1 MQISFVGD
9 IMLGRLIQRKYLE
22 QPYRLL
28 SQNVEDKL
36 RNSDY
41 IIANLESPIT
51 NMPPAD
57 SITFAGNPLLLEQF
71 NWISCFSLSNNHIND
86 FGSIGMN
93 DTLENLAEIGIPSNG
108 LYQLNYTPYLI
119 ERGENEK
126 VAIIMCTDMLNYEF
140 DSSCP
145 YHTLRI
151 GTPLLEEIILK
162 YKSLGYFLILYAHV
176 GSLFTR
182 YPNPPI
188 RSLLYSYANKGVDC
202 IVTAHSHCLGGM
214 EYYKGIPIF
223 YSIGDFLMDG
233 SSFRRRQACIL
244 EMKIEN
250 KVLKDWNITPT
261 YTNFELQTIFPSKQL
276 EKKILKSFDSVS
288 KRLANKIG
296 NEYVSFYKYQYKKE
310 IVYHSF
316 STLTF
321 LYKSKG
327 MKGMMRILRIRIW
340 DIFRMIKRILVNRSK
355 MRYDSDALYKKHKLK
370 DNDIL

>member
-1 MQISFVGD
+1 MKISFVGD

-22 QPYRLL
+22 RSYRLL
-28 SQNVEDKL
+28 SRDVEDKL

-41 IIANLESPIT
+41 VIANLESPIT
-51 NMPPAD
+51 NVLSAN
-57 SITFAGNPLLLEQF
+57 SITFAGTPLLLGQF
-71 NWISCFSLSNNHIND
+71 DWVSCFSLSNNHIND
-86 FGSIGMN
+86 FGVVGMS
-93 DTLENLAEIGIPSNG
+93 DTLENLSERGIHSNG
-108 LYQLNYTPYLI
+108 LFQLEYVPYLI
-119 ERGENEK
+119 ETEK
-126 VAIIMCTDMLNYEF
+126 EKIAIIMCTDMLNYEF

-151 GTPLLEEIILK
+151 GNPLLDEIILK
-162 YKSLGYFLILYAHV
+162 YKALGYFLILYAHV

-188 RSLLYSYANKGVDC
+188 RNLLYSYIDEGVDC

-244 EMKIEN
+244 DVQIEN
-250 KVLKDWNITPT
+250 SRLKNWSIIPT
-261 YTNFELQTIFPSKQL
+261 YTNFELQTIFPSKRQ
-276 EKKILKSFDSVS
+276 EGKMLKSFNSVS
-288 KRLANKIG
+288 KNLVKKVG

-316 STLTF
+316 STLLF
-321 LYKSKG
+321 IYKSKG
-327 MKGMMRILRIRIW
+327 LKRMLRILRTRIW
-340 DIFRMIKRILVNRSK
+340 DIFRMIKRVLVNRSK
-355 MRYDSDALYKKHKLK
+355 VRYDSDALYKKHELK
-370 DNDIL
+370 DDDIL